1 MVAWV
6 RRRIRSLTA
15 VSLAALAA
23 VLAWPLMAAA
33 VPAAARPG
41 RPYGIT
47 PPHHL
52 IAPLPPLRWP
62 AAVPAVS
69 AAQTCVRYASRA
81 GFANNGYYSGD
92 LVTAAAICM
101 AESGGQATVYACDA
115 NGRTVGVGYYTPGKA
130 INCPSGTTS
139 YDRGLWQFN
148 SVYAPKV
155 SNACAFDPT
164 CNAGQAYLYSDL
176 GTAFSPWA
184 TYDSDAYARPYIDL
198 AQAAATAAS
207 TGTITSAMLGECLA
221 RSRVAAN
228 APVVLGDCGTGAAA
242 EQWTL
247 RGSRL
252 LSGGLCAAVTTA
264 SGTPGVVLR
273 HCNGSRWQDW
283 QRHGRDELRDAA
295 AGRCLTDPGGS
306 LTAGT
311 QVLAA
316 SCTNAKDQV
325 WWLP

>member
-6 RRRIRSLTA
+6 RRRILSLTA
-15 VSLAALAA
+15 VSLAALAV
-23 VLAWPLMAAA
+23 VLAWPLVATA
-33 VPAAARPG
+33 VPATARPG
-41 RPYGIT
+41 RPYGIA

-52 IAPLPPLRWP
+52 IAPLPAVRWP
-62 AAVPAVS
+62 AAAPAIS

-130 INCPSGTTS
+130 VNCPNGTTS

-198 AQAAATAAS
+198 AQAAVTAS
-207 TGTITSAMLGECLA
+207 RTGAVTSAMLGECLA
-221 RSRVAAN
+221 RSRAAAN

-247 RGSRL
+247 RAGRL
-252 LSGGLCAAVTTA
+252 THGRLCAAVTTPA
-264 SGTPGVVLR
+264 GNPGVVLR
-273 HCNGSRWQDW
+273 RCNGSRWQVW
-283 QRHGRDELRDAA
+283 RHRGRSELRDAA
-295 AGRCLTDPGGS
+295 AGLCLTDPGGS
-306 LTAGT
+306 LIAGT
-311 QVLAA
+311 QAILTRCAD
-316 SCTNAKDQV
+316 AKDQT